1 MAIISLQAIY
11 KINRKLSSID
21 KSDLSIRKEWNTKQ
35 TYSMPENGTDD
46 SLYSHATKM
55 QRAKVL

>member
-21 KSDLSIRKEWNTKQ
+21 KSDLPIRKEWNTKQ

-46 SLYSHATKM
+46 SLY
-55 QRAKVL
+55 